1 MTIASSLIQT
11 AYRELNVIP
20 VGGTPSS
27 AQQTEG
33 LLRLNNLIRSVYG
46 YEMGENL
53 KDWLAPSTQRT
64 AAQPTT
70 YPQFPYACDPML
82 TLSASAFGV
91 APYPPKNSRIVWG
104 GVTMAVYFPDN
115 PQDGSR
121 MAFVQGTG
129 AGDSGVVGAVLTL
142 NGNGRTIAGSAT
154 PPTITNPGTPR
165 AWLYRAD
172 LGDWKLVADLL
183 IGDDCQFPSDFDDF
197 FTTALAMRLA
207 PPYNKVVASE
217 TLKTGLVAL
226 NRLKARYRQ
235 AGITVYGAE
244 NYPNSFQSYV
254 SGRPWW

>member
-11 AYRELNVIP
+11 AYREGNIIP

-33 LLRLNNLIRSVYG
+33 LLLLNNFIRGVYG

-53 KDWLAPSTQRT
+53 KDWLAPTMQRT

-91 APYPPKNSRIVWG
+91 APFPPKNSRIVWG
-104 GVTMAVYFPDN
+104 GVTMTVYFPDN

-129 AGDSGVVGAVLTL
+129 AGDSGVGGATLTL
-142 NGNGRTIAGSAT
+142 NGNGRTIAAANT
-154 PPTITNPGTPR
+154 QAIVNPGTPK

-197 FTTALAMRLA
+197 FATALAMRLA
-207 PPYNKVVASE
+207 PRYNKVVASE
-217 TLKTGLVAL
+217 TLKTGLAS
-226 NRLKARYRQ
+226 LKNLKSRYRQ
-235 AGITVYGAE
+235 AGITTYGSE
-244 NYPNSFQSYV
+244 QYPSSFQSYV